1 MRCREDEAGGPSGGA
16 TRALRLARI
25 TLQDASAALVRFA
38 AADDG
43 TTLTGDGASN
53 LGAELEGIHRT

>member
-1 MRCREDEAGGPSGGA
+1 MRAV
-16 TRALRLARI
+16 RLARI